1 LDDAKVKEGQQERH
15 EDAANSAEDLGEP
28 RADEGVGD
36 GDEDIGCDVRWPP
49 SGLEDQ
55 SGGGHGRRGQSA
67 HAQAGAEQCV
77 RLQADEGDA
86 VIAVAAVEKDEQSNQ
101 GCERGDGEGS
111 HGGGVNIGHRERSHD
126 STAMFFE
133 VEDDGLVGRDDFGAE
148 DEHDRHEGEKR
159 PLGRVAAGVAPG
171 ESRERGH
178 DEEPAVSRFSTLA
191 SGSHF
196 YERLHV
202 PTVR

>member
-1 LDDAKVKEGQQERH
+1 MAMRIL
-15 EDAANSAEDLGEP
+15 AATYVGHRVAWKT
-28 RADEGVGD
+28 RAVV
-36 GDEDIGCDVRWPP
+36 C
-49 SGLEDQ
+49 
-55 SGGGHGRRGQSA
+55 HGRRGQSA

-133 VEDDGLVGRDDFGAE
+133 VEDDGLVGRA
-148 DEHDRHEGEKR
+148 RLR
-159 PLGRVAAGVAPG
+159 
-171 ESRERGH
+171 SRG
-178 DEEPAVSRFSTLA
+178 
-191 SGSHF
+191 
-196 YERLHV
+196 
-202 PTVR
+202 